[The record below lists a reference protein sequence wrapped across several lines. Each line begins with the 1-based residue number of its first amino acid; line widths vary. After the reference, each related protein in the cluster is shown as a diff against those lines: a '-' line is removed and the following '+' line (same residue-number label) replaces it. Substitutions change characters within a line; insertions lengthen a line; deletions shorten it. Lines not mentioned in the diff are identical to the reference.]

1 MPPSPG
7 PTAASTP
14 APGETPVAAGT
25 AYRRVV
31 RPLLWRL
38 DAERV
43 HHATVSLA
51 QGLGATAPTRA
62 LTSLAGYAV
71 GGLRADQPPV
81 EVLGLR
87 MRHRVGLAAG
97 MDKDGRAVPTWGAL
111 GFGHVELGTV
121 TALPQPGNPRPRLFR
136 LPGSRAVVNRMGFN
150 NEGVHALARRLRA
163 AREAG
168 LVDLPVGVSIG
179 KSKVTPVHEAVGD
192 YLASVAALEGLADY
206 LAVNVSSPNTPG
218 LRSLQD
224 AGPLRELLTEVVR
237 AADGTP
243 VLVKLAPDLTDPALD
258 EALEVATAAG
268 VAGIVATN
276 TTLSR
281 DGVVPAERELA
292 RAEAGGLSG
301 APLTRRAR
309 EVVAHVV
316 ARTDLPVVGVGGLMT
331 GDDARSMLD
340 AGASLVQLYTGL
352 VYAGPGLLGEAVR
365 ATRGPFAQGRSGG
378 GGTAGGAAGRQ

>member
-1 MPPSPG
+1 MPASPG
-7 PTAASTP
+7 PSAVSTAVPGGA
-14 APGETPVAAGT
+14 APAAGT

-38 DAERV
+38 DAERA
-43 HHATVSLA
+43 HHATVAVA

-62 LTSLAGYAV
+62 LTTLAGYAV
-71 GGLRADQPPV
+71 GGLGPGAAPV
-81 EVLGLR
+81 ELLGLR

-97 MDKDGRAVPTWGAL
+97 LDKDGRAVATWGAL

-136 LPGSRAVVNRMGFN
+136 LPRSGAVINRMGFN
-150 NEGVHALARRLRA
+150 NDGVHALARRLRA

-179 KSKVTPVHEAVGD
+179 KSKVTPVGEAVGD
-192 YLASVAALEGLADY
+192 YLTSVAALDGLADY

-237 AADGTP
+237 AAGGTP
-243 VLVKLAPDLTDPALD
+243 VLVKLAPDLADPALD
-258 EALEVATAAG
+258 EALEVATGAG
-268 VAGIVATN
+268 VAGVIATN

-281 DGVVPAERELA
+281 DGVVQAEQQLA

-316 ARTDLPVVGVGGLMT
+316 ARTDLPVVGVGGIMT
-331 GDDARSMLD
+331 ADDARAMLD
-340 AGASLVQLYTGL
+340 AGAGLVQLYTGL

-365 ATRGPFAQGRSGG
+365 ATGP
-378 GGTAGGAAGRQ
+378 AGAGA

>member
-1 MPPSPG
+1 MPAPPG
-7 PTAASTP
+7 PTAASAP
-14 APGETPVAAGT
+14 ARRAGGAVAVT

-31 RPLLWRL
+31 RPLLWRA

-62 LTSLAGYAV
+62 LASLAGYAV
-71 GGLRADQPPV
+71 GGRGVGTEPV

-121 TALPQPGNPRPRLFR
+121 TAVAQPGNPRPRLYR
-136 LPGSRAVVNRMGFN
+136 LPASGAVLNRMGFN
-150 NEGVHALARRLRA
+150 NEGVHALADRLRA

-168 LVDLPVGVSIG
+168 LVDVPVGVSIG
-179 KSKVTPVHEAVGD
+179 KSKVTPVPEAVGD
-192 YLASVAALEGLADY
+192 YLTSVAALEGLADY

-237 AADGTP
+237 AAAGTP

-258 EALEVATAAG
+258 EALEVATGAG

-292 RAEAGGLSG
+292 SAQAGGLSG

-309 EVVAHVV
+309 EVVARVV

-331 GDDARSMLD
+331 GDDVRAMLD
-340 AGASLVQLYTGL
+340 AGASLVQLWTGL

-365 ATRGPFAQGRSGG
+365 AAGAASRPAGEVRRGPGPA
-378 GGTAGGAAGRQ
+378 